1 MFNAVE
7 YIDKTIDEMWKKF
20 QGAQVTKEEAQ
31 RLKERLIE
39 FSFNVMTASL
49 SDPAWQLEDH

>member
-1 MFNAVE
+1 MFNAVN

-20 QGAQVTKEEAQ
+20 KGAQVTKEEAQ

-49 SDPAWQLEDH
+49 SDPAWDKKE